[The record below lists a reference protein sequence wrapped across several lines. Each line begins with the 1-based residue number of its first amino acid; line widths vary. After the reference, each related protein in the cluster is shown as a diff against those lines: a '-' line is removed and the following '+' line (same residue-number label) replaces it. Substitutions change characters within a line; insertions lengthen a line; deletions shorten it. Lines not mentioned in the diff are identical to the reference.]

1 MRENTLRSA
10 SLVLVGATAL
20 SNVLGVIRDHFL
32 ASNIPTDRLD
42 VYYAAFRL
50 PDFVF
55 YILIAG
61 AISAAVIPV
70 LSQVVKKDETE
81 AKKLV
86 SNVFTIGIC
95 ALIIALGLLYLLM
108 PNLMP
113 LLAKDFNPEKLN
125 EAVRLARIM
134 LLSPLFFGIS
144 YYYTSVLNT
153 HRRFTAPAL
162 APVVYNLSIIIA
174 TMLWSGRIGVMA
186 PVLGVI
192 FGAFLHWVIQ
202 IPAVNNLGYWPKPM
216 INFRDPNLK
225 RIFKLMVPRSLAMG
239 AGQLQVLAFTSF
251 ASALPGAIAIYSLA
265 DNIQTVPLAIIGN
278 SLATA
283 LFPNLAH
290 FGKSDRKNYSELL
303 VKGIRTIIFFAVPA
317 AAMLIIVRAQ
327 VIRLI
332 LGYGYFDW
340 NDTRMALEAL
350 GYFALGIV
358 AQCLVPILARAF
370 YAVENTSYPMM
381 STLITTAV
389 GIIAGW
395 YGMQW
400 WGLNGLA
407 IAFTLSSWTNAII
420 LWCGIKYKV
429 GVNLNGGLPM
439 LIMKVMIMTLLTAVM
454 MELVKIAIGNIIN
467 IDRVVN
473 LFIQTVVTT
482 GVGAAGYLGL
492 AWLWRIPEIRK

>member
-10 SLVLVGATAL
+10 SLMLVGATAL

-42 VYYAAFRL
+42 IYYVAFRL

-70 LSQVVKKDETE
+70 LSQVVKSDEAE
-81 AKKLV
+81 AKRLV
-86 SNVFTIGIC
+86 SNVFTVGIV
-95 ALIIALGLLYLLM
+95 ALIVALVGLYLLM
-108 PNLMP
+108 PYLIP
-113 LLAKDFNPEKLN
+113 LIAKDFDLAKTT

-162 APVVYNLSIIIA
+162 APVVYNLAIIIA
-174 TMLWSGRIGVMA
+174 TMLWAERIGVMA
-186 PVLGVI
+186 PVIGVVG
-192 FGAFLHWVIQ
+192 GAVLHWLIQ
-202 IPAVNNLGYWPKPM
+202 VPAVISLGYWPKPVM
-216 INFRDPNLK
+216 NFRDPNLK
-225 RIFKLMVPRSLAMG
+225 RIFRLMLPRSFAMG

-251 ASALPGAIAIYSLA
+251 ASVLPGAIAIYSLA
-265 DNIQTVPLAIIGN
+265 DNIQTVPLAVIGN

-290 FGKSDRKNYSELL
+290 FGRSDRKNFAELL
-303 VKGIRTIIFFAVPA
+303 VKGIRTILFFAVPA
-317 AAMLIIVRAQ
+317 AAMLIMVRAQ

-332 LGYGYFDW
+332 LGYGYFNW
-340 NDTRMALEAL
+340 TDTQMALEVL
-350 GYFALGIV
+350 GYFAIGIV
-358 AQCLVPILARAF
+358 AQCLIPILARAF
-370 YAVENTSYPMM
+370 YAVENTRYPMM

-389 GIIAGW
+389 GIVAGW
-395 YGMQW
+395 YGMKW
-400 WGLNGLA
+400 FGLNGLA
-407 IAFTLSSWTNAII
+407 IAFSLSSWTNALI
-420 LWCGIKYKV
+420 LWFGIKYKIDV
-429 GVNLNGGLPM
+429 DLNNGLLNM
-439 LIMKVMIMTLLTAVM
+439 IARILLVTLIMVIVVQ
-454 MELVKIAIGNIIN
+454 LVKVGLGNLIN

-473 LFIQTVVTT
+473 LFIQTVASV
-482 GVGAAGYLGL
+482 GIGAAVYLGL
-492 AWLWRIPEIRK
+492 AWLWHIPEIRK